1 VLGGFLVDVRSPL
14 QIEVSN
20 VPYAISG
27 QRLALWTYSSTLSPT
42 ISAAASA
49 RVPKGT
55 LWSCA
60 TFLLASLEAAE
71 VAPFTES
78 ET

>member
-1 VLGGFLVDVRSPL
+1 VLGGFFVDVRSPL
-14 QIEVSN
+14 QIEVSKK
-20 VPYAISG
+20 PFG

-71 VAPFTES
+71 VASFTES